1 MGGAVA
7 FTLGPCCSLLGRV
20 PGRGGRCA
28 FAGGGRGE
36 VMMFFGGNGVLG
48 VGPGRVLSV
57 LEGI

>member
-20 PGRGGRCA
+20 PDGSGRCS
-28 FAGGGRGE
+28 FTRGGRGE

-48 VGPGRVLSV
+48 VEPNRVLSV